1 MTATRATS
9 PMTMSA
15 ASELQNR
22 ATEPR
27 SQARR
32 REGSRQEPDRKRNEG
47 ETGGASAPRQPGLE
61 IFGQEQQ
68 ERSQPGE
75 EGDADG
81 EADHERPVTEQR
93 KCEQW
98 RAVAFCLP
106 PFVFEEQVHD

>member
-1 MTATRATS
+1 MGQDEVDQRRLKVALPEPVDEQRQDIRDRVSSTTDDRHEGHEPDDHERS
-9 PMTMSA
+9 
-15 ASELQNR
+15 SELQNR

-75 EGDADG
+75 EG
-81 EADHERPVTEQR
+81 
-93 KCEQW
+93 
-98 RAVAFCLP
+98 
-106 PFVFEEQVHD
+106 